1 MDALKQPLV
10 SIGIPTFNRPKGLR
24 NTIEN
29 FIAQDY
35 QNIEIII
42 SDNFSDNPEVEL
54 LCREYTTKDKR
65 IKYFRQNSNIG
76 MYRNFEFVMHE
87 AKGKYFA
94 WASDDDEWNEEFI
107 SKCIKPLEVNEEIVL
122 CAPYCRVF
130 DQGEEIIK
138 FKPDFDTV
146 GLGKMQRMR
155 KVAFYIKKSHG
166 ALMGLYRAEIIKKI
180 SVKPYLDSDGLILLQ
195 LSQYGTF
202 FKLDEHLITTYD
214 STNNEEAQSLTLQK
228 EKFIDTYKMKPKYF
242 LMRHEKVTLFFYFL
256 NQSFKWKHLGFKG
269 HIQIIPILFR
279 SFFGYNNLKPLSFLR
294 NISFY
299 FKKKGIIALKCIQ
312 ANDVINLDELTEIS
326 IKYGKLVL
334 SVSSHQWDTYESIDI
349 ENYNASIALLQN
361 ETNVILYK
369 ARWNNEYEQL
379 QYGLD
384 HIKTKHSIYT
394 HCLLL
399 KDGASYVPL
408 DPSVLYKKLK
418 DYKYFNRALKFGKN
432 NPTILFPIR
441 KFARFKS
448 ESTITI
454 GEVILNNDSKK

>member
-1 MDALKQPLV
+1 MDAVKQPLV

-42 SDNFSDNPEVEL
+42 SDNSSDNPEVEL
-54 LCREYTTKDKR
+54 LCREYSSKDKR

-76 MYRNFEFVMHE
+76 MYKNFEFVMHE

-94 WASDDDEWNEEFI
+94 WASDDDEWNKEFI

-130 DQGEEIIK
+130 DKGEEIMK
-138 FKPDFDTV
+138 FKPDFNTV
-146 GLGKMQRMR
+146 GMGKMQRMR

-202 FKLDEHLITTYD
+202 FKLDEHLITTHD
-214 STNNEEAQSLTLQK
+214 STNNEEYESLTLQK
-228 EKFIDTYKMKPKYF
+228 EKFIDAYKMKPKYF
-242 LMRHEKVTLFFYFL
+242 LMRHEKITMFFYFII
-256 NQSFKWKHLGFKG
+256 QSFKWKNLGIIG
-269 HIQIIPILFR
+269 HIEIIPILFR

-299 FKKKGIIALKCIQ
+299 LKKKKIIVLKCIQ
-312 ANDVINLDELTEIS
+312 ANDVINLNELTEICDE
-326 IKYGKLVL
+326 YGDLML
-334 SVSSHQWDTYESIDI
+334 SVTSHKWDTYEAIDREKYKTTISSIK
-349 ENYNASIALLQN
+349 NKK
-361 ETNVILYK
+361 NVFLYE

-379 QYGLD
+379 QYALD
-384 HIKTKHSIYT
+384 LIKSQYSDYT
-394 HCLLL
+394 HCLLI
-399 KDGASYVPL
+399 KDDSSIL
-408 DPSVLYKKLK
+408 SLTPSFFYKKLIQ
-418 DYKYFNRALKFGKN
+418 YKYFNRALKMGKSSSS
-432 NPTILFPIR
+432 ILFPIR
-441 KFARFKS
+441 KFVRFKS
-448 ESTITI
+448 ESKITI
-454 GEVILNNDSKK
+454 GEIILNNDF